1 MGQIHFKTLLKGF
14 QLEQATRQI
23 LLLFP
28 PNISSFNDGSKT
40 LVVHYHVTTGGK
52 SLYILRRCDT
62 NHHTRILLLRLV
74 FSISIGKSAT
84 LLSSLPPP
92 QFYY

>member
-1 MGQIHFKTLLKGF
+1 MLTHSLFVALSMGQIHFKKLLKGF

-40 LVVHYHVTTGGK
+40 LVVHY
-52 SLYILRRCDT
+52 YM
-62 NHHTRILLLRLV
+62 
-74 FSISIGKSAT
+74 
-84 LLSSLPPP
+84 
-92 QFYY
+92 